1 MENGRWGHNSEFH
14 NEQIHVPLV
23 LAFPGNVPGVVT
35 RPTSHLDVVPTLL
48 PMLGVQNPASDYSV
62 GHSLLGPQGDAY
74 RLVASWDA
82 LAYVGPD
89 YKVAMPLGAGGL
101 LEMRISD
108 AHDGPVSEP
117 DTVLAQL
124 SEALADVLRDLS
136 AFFRK

>member
-1 MENGRWGHNSEFH
+1 MGGCYRARATRGALYGTCKGGGRCGRAERLGGQGGRCRHTGRT
-14 NEQIHVPLV
+14 PL
-23 LAFPGNVPGVVT
+23 
-35 RPTSHLDVVPTLL
+35 R
-48 PMLGVQNPASDYSV
+48 
-62 GHSLLGPQGDAY
+62 AY